1 MNIATMFVL
10 AIHVG
15 LFGITSTEE
24 STIQFENKAQCI
36 SRLDILEN
44 KYRGYEILRTEN
56 TLKVTNPDEYSI
68 FIFKCL

>member
-15 LFGITSTEE
+15 WFGITSTKE
-24 STIQFENKAQCI
+24 STIHFENKEQCI
-36 SRLDILEN
+36 SHLDILEN
-44 KYRGYEILRTEN
+44 KYRRHEILRTDN
-56 TLKVTNPDEYSI
+56 VLKVTDHNEYSI